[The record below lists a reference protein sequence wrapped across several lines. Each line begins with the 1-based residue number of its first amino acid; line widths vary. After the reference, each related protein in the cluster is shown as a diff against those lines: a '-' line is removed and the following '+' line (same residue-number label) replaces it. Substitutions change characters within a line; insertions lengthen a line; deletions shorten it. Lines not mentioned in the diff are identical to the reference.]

1 MTLADLTDLHHGLRA
16 HEFIHFIVR
25 VIALYY
31 CKGYQV
37 FFSWIEVI
45 VPYLLTV
52 IPQCFT
58 NILTFLEN
66 CDLPPAV

>member
-1 MTLADLTDLHHGLRA
+1 M
-16 HEFIHFIVR
+16 HFIVR

-31 CKGYQV
+31 CKGYQ
-37 FFSWIEVI
+37 FFSLIEVI